1 MSIGLQKPMVRR
13 FGLVGSLVVFT
24 WLIYLVLGNLS
35 RIGQAS
41 SAGGLPLLEVLLFL
55 VVTIAYL
62 LKPVSINSLTL
73 VFSALILVS
82 WAVGAILSAQ
92 LSLQEHLTAL
102 AYALRL
108 VFTVLAANF
117 LGWLLSRHMS
127 LQVMSSWVLRV
138 LLAQVGVGMLLYI
151 FFPSSPDLW
160 QFLNQFGINFAGDP
174 HQRRLLGP
182 PLDPNFFGN
191 ILAFGAVIAVAL
203 MASDKW
209 RVRLGAG
216 VYAVIFLAAIALTV
230 SRSSL
235 LGALGGI
242 GLHLFI
248 LLVVSYRR
256 SGILVRVL
264 SFLLPLGLLGILVAP
279 LIIGDEVSRLL
290 ERVITTAGDESA
302 LQRLTSALGGLD
314 YLSNPGILLGGM
326 GYNYIPALASPEVTV
341 TSFYSSIINAIVAL
355 GLPLFAMVV
364 VVIVGACLMPL
375 GYLYR
380 RNVALFAATLSYLIM
395 SVLMSLFNNLLF
407 YSLFLLVILPWMFFL
422 YWQYAQGE
430 Q

>member
-1 MSIGLQKPMVRR
+1 MSVGLQKPVFRR

-24 WLIYLVLGNLS
+24 WLLYLVLGNLS

-55 VVTIAYL
+55 LVVVAYL
-62 LKPVSINSLTL
+62 LRPVPIDSLTL
-73 VFSALILVS
+73 VFSTLILVS
-82 WAVGAILSAQ
+82 WAVGAILSAH
-92 LSLQEHLTAL
+92 LPVQEHLTAL

-117 LGWLLSRHMS
+117 LGWLLSRHISIDEMS
-127 LQVMSSWVLRV
+127 IWVLRV

-151 FFPSSPDLW
+151 LFPSSPDLW
-160 QFLNQFGINFAGDP
+160 QFLSQYGINFAGDP

-191 ILAFGAVIAVAL
+191 ILAFGVVMAVAL
-203 MASDKW
+203 IGSGKW
-209 RVRLGAG
+209 RVRLGAS
-216 VYAVIFLAAIALTV
+216 VYAVIFLAAIVLTV

-242 GLHLFI
+242 ALHLFI
-248 LLVVSYRR
+248 LLGVSYHR
-256 SGILVRVL
+256 SGVLVRVL
-264 SFLLPLGLLGILVAP
+264 SFLMPLGFLGILVAP

-290 ERVITTAGDESA
+290 ERVITTAGDDSA
-302 LQRLTSALGGLD
+302 MQRLTSALGGLN
-314 YLSNPGILLGGM
+314 YLSYPGILLGGM

-355 GLPLFAMVV
+355 GLPLFGMVT
-364 VVIVGACLMPL
+364 VVIVGACLKPL
-375 GYLYR
+375 RYLYR

-422 YWQYAQGE
+422 HWRYAQGK